1 MKSRFDELLPFY
13 VNGSLPP
20 ADREWVD
27 AYLREHPRAV
37 GELDWYRTLQTRL
50 RDEAPAVPAEIGL
63 DRALKRIHAERAH
76 GARAASA
83 APSALARVLD
93 WLRAAVP
100 QPMLRPALAGAAA
113 VVALQ
118 AVTIVHLATQNDDE
132 LTQLRA
138 VQPQSVGESG
148 PYLKVNF
155 KPDARESDIR
165 MLLIESGGSLAAG
178 PGQLGDYYVR
188 VPSSRVAALANSL
201 KSNAIVDGVAVV
213 DALPG
218 RP

>member
-27 AYLREHPRAV
+27 AYLREHPRAA

-50 RDEAPAVPAEIGL
+50 RDEAPAVPADIGL
-63 DRALKRIHAERAH
+63 DRVMKRIHAESTP
-76 GARAASA
+76 GARAA

-100 QPMLRPALAGAAA
+100 QPVLRPALAGAAA

-118 AVTIVHLATQNDDE
+118 AVTIVHLMNQNDDE

-138 VQPQSVGESG
+138 IQAQGVSDAG
-148 PYLKVNF
+148 PYLKLNF

-188 VPSSRVAALANSL
+188 VPSSRVAALAESL